1 MYPGFFGFNPWFGLV
16 GMYVPLIVLF
26 GLMVSI
32 LWYARKSRRQKL
44 PENTPPD
51 PLEILTER
59 FAKGEI
65 DVDEFESM
73 VSILEAHRNSKTDIE
88 IK

>member
-1 MYPGFFGFNPWFGLV
+1 MFRFMYPGFFGFNPWFGFV
-16 GMYVPLIVLF
+16 GLYMPLIFLV

-32 LWYARKSRRQKL
+32 LWYARKSRRQKPLENL
-44 PENTPPD
+44 PRD

-65 DVDEFESM
+65 DVDEFEST
-73 VSILEAHRNSKTDIE
+73 VSILEAHRNSK
-88 IK
+88 K

>member
-1 MYPGFFGFNPWFGLV
+1 M
-16 GMYVPLIVLF
+16 PLIFLV

-32 LWYARKSRRQKL
+32 LWYARKSRRQKPQENL
-44 PENTPPD
+44 PRD

-65 DVDEFESM
+65 DVDEFEST
-73 VSILEAHRNSKTDIE
+73 VSILEAHRNSK
-88 IK
+88 K